1 MKTSAAPNPWLNL
14 AVGATTLLASSFV
27 VSGAAFL
34 IPALIS
40 ERGLT
45 LTQAGT
51 IAAMPLIGTM
61 LTLLAW
67 GVLVDRIGERAV
79 LSSGLALATL
89 TGTGAV
95 LADSSLW
102 LGIFLLLGGMTT
114 AGTNSATGRLI
125 VGSFPSHRR
134 GLAMGIRQTAQP
146 IAVGLAAVTIP
157 VVAHEYGLRSA
168 LTLALGIC
176 AVSGVAAFLL
186 IVDPPRPSREEAH
199 ALGHLTNPYRRVRS
213 LWRIHAASVL
223 LVIPQF
229 AVWTFALVW
238 LIAERDWSPASAGL
252 LVAFTQLLGAA
263 SRIGAGHWSDRIG
276 SRLRPMRLVAVAAA
290 FAMIGLGLF
299 EDTRMAVALLIVA
312 SVVSVVDNGLAYT
325 AVAEASGPFWSGRT
339 LGIHNTAQFLA
350 SASVPPLLGAVIS
363 HQGYGFAFAIV
374 AVFPLLAVP
383 LVPVNKEAQFEP
395 SPAS

>member
-1 MKTSAAPNPWLNL
+1 MKTSAAPKPWLNL
-14 AVGATTLLASSFV
+14 AVGGMTLLASSFV
-27 VSGAAFL
+27 VSGVAFL
-34 IPALIS
+34 IPVLIS

-51 IAAMPLIGTM
+51 VASMPLIGTM
-61 LTLLAW
+61 LTLFAW

-95 LADSSLW
+95 LADSTLW

-114 AGTNSATGRLI
+114 AGSNSATGRLI
-125 VGSFPSHRR
+125 VGSFPPHRR

-168 LTLALGIC
+168 LMLPLVIC
-176 AVSGVAAFLL
+176 AISGIAAFAL
-186 IVDPPRPSREEAH
+186 IADPPRPSREDAH
-199 ALGHLTNPYRRVRS
+199 SLGHLTNPYRRMRS

-238 LIAERDWSPASAGL
+238 LIAERDWSPAAAGL

-263 SRIGAGHWSDRIG
+263 SRIGAGHWSDRVG

-290 FAMIGLGLF
+290 LAMIGLGLF
-299 EDTRMAVALLIVA
+299 EDTGIAVALLIVA

-363 HQGYGFAFAIV
+363 ERGYGFAFAIV

-383 LVPVNKEAQFEP
+383 LVPVNKEAQFE
-395 SPAS
+395 SSAQR